1 MSNETNLVQK
11 VCTMC
16 GETKPKSEF
25 KRRLTKRQSASLL
38 RRDSVRTA
46 LTVISSRC
54 RSCWIDTKRRTPL
67 TNQDIRNKKASGD
80 LHPVMADIMLKT
92 RKENANKIKSRVM
105 QEYWEKKRAE
115 PIKALEKNLRQQVAK
130 YKNRYHATKSQNKD
144 KPQDSPHHALLRQ
157 HSENYKRAREVRD
170 DLLSRAKAGEVIDP
184 NVLIAKFF
192 TKGVD
197 DV

>member
-1 MSNETNLVQK
+1 MSNEAKLVQK

-38 RRDSVRTA
+38 RRGSVQTA

-54 RSCWIDTKRRTPL
+54 RSCWRETKRRTPL

-92 RKENANKIKSRVM
+92 RKENANNIKSRVM
-105 QEYWEKKRAE
+105 KEYWEKQKTK
-115 PIKALEKNLRQQVAK
+115 PIEALKKNLQQQVAK
-130 YKNRYHATKSQNKD
+130 YRNRYHATKSQD
-144 KPQDSPHHALLRQ
+144 PHHALLPQ
-157 HSENYKRAREVRD
+157 HKTNYERARQVRD
-170 DLLSRAKAGEVIDP
+170 DLMARAKAGEAIDP

-192 TKGVD
+192 VRGGD
-197 DV
+197 HDSD

>member
-80 LHPVMADIMLKT
+80 LHPVMADILLITK
-92 RKENANKIKSRVM
+92 KENANAIKSRVM
-105 QEYWEKKRAE
+105 KEYWEKQKQL
-115 PIKALEKNLRQQVAK
+115 PIKQLETNLRQQVAK
-130 YKNRYHATKSQNKD
+130 YRNRYHATKSKD
-144 KPQDSPHHALLRQ
+144 PHHALLRQ

-170 DLLSRAKAGEVIDP
+170 DLLSRARSGESIPPD
-184 NVLIAKFF
+184 VLIAKFF

>member
-130 YKNRYHATKSQNKD
+130 YKSRYHATKSKD
-144 KPQDSPHHALLRQ
+144 PHHALLRQ
-157 HSENYKRAREVRD
+157 HGENYKRAREVRD
-170 DLLSRAKAGEVIDP
+170 DLLSRARSGESIDP
-184 NVLIAKFF
+184 NVFIAKFF

>member
-1 MSNETNLVQK
+1 MPNNQTNTNLVQK
-11 VCTMC
+11 VCTKC
-16 GETKPKSEF
+16 GESYPKDYF

-38 RRDSVRTA
+38 RRSAVKSA

-54 RSCWIDTKRRTPL
+54 RFCWRETKRKTPL
-67 TNQDIRNKKASGD
+67 TNQEIRNKKASGD
-80 LHPVMADIMLKT
+80 LNEVMADIMLKT
-92 RKENANKIKSRVM
+92 RKENANLIKSRVM
-105 QEYWEKKRAE
+105 KEYWEKQKQL
-115 PIKALEKNLRQQVAK
+115 PIKQLEANLRQQVAK
-130 YKNRYHATKSQNKD
+130 YRNRYHATKSKD
-144 KPQDSPHHALLRQ
+144 PHHALLPQ
-157 HSENYKRAREVRD
+157 HKTNYERARQVRD

>member
-1 MSNETNLVQK
+1 MPNNQTTTNLVQK
-11 VCTMC
+11 VCTKC
-16 GETKPKSEF
+16 GESYPKDYF

-38 RRDSVRTA
+38 RRSAVKSA

-54 RSCWIDTKRRTPL
+54 RFCWQQTKRKTPL
-67 TNQDIRNKKASGD
+67 TDQDIRNKKASGD
-80 LHPVMADIMLKT
+80 LNEVMADIMLKT
-92 RKENANKIKSRVM
+92 RKENANLIKSRVM
-105 QEYWEKKRAE
+105 KEYWEKKRAE

-130 YKNRYHATKSQNKD
+130 YRNRYHATKSKD
-144 KPQDSPHHALLRQ
+144 PHHALLRQ